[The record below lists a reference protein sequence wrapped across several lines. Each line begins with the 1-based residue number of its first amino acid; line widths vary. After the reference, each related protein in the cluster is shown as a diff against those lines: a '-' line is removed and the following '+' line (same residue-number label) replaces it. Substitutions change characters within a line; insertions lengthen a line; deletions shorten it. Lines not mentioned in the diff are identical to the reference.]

1 MASKR
6 PDLRSVLAARALS
19 AQSDGHQQADT
30 AEQTFAEDQARLREQ
45 RQQVELE
52 RIQARSGKDIRPTNP
67 LHVVEL
73 AESIVAV
80 GLIEPLVV
88 DRELRLLAGGHRL
101 AALRLLAVP
110 VAERAALLAGLAA
123 GFAIERGK
131 PVPATRL
138 SELQARAAGLP
149 QQGGPALVRV
159 IGDLDAVADSQR
171 AFQVEVA
178 ENEKRRDYTAGEIR
192 SVADRLKRSGR
203 YQLSGRPGQGRKA
216 MLPEL
221 AAIFGKSQRQIYR
234 ALAGLPA
241 AATGKSAIRQ
251 TFNPAAQRTVVL
263 SMGATLPKEARFD
276 RLRLLFGQVA
286 EELTALSG

>member
-1 MASKR
+1 MAKR

-19 AQSDGHQQADT
+19 AQSDGHQQADV
-30 AEQTFAEDQARLREQ
+30 AELSFAEDQARAREQ
-45 RQQVELE
+45 RQHVDLE

-67 LHVVEL
+67 LHVVDL

-101 AALRLLAVP
+101 AALRLLAQP
-110 VAERAALLAGLAA
+110 AAARAAALQALAA
-123 GFAIERGK
+123 DFASERGT
-131 PVPATRL
+131 PIPTTRL
-138 SELQARAAGLP
+138 GELQARAAGLP
-149 QQGGPALVRV
+149 VLAGPAPVRV
-159 IGDLDAVADSQR
+159 IGDLDAAADRER

-192 SVADRLKRSGR
+192 GVAERLKRSGR

-234 ALAGLPA
+234 ALAGIPA
-241 AATGKSAIRQ
+241 AVPGKSAIRQ
-251 TFNPAAQRTVVL
+251 TFNPKAQRTVVL
-263 SMGATLPKEARFD
+263 NMGAALPREARFD
-276 RLRLLFGQVA
+276 RLRALFGQVA
-286 EELTALSG
+286 EELAALDG

>member
-1 MASKR
+1 MAKR

-19 AQSDGHQQADT
+19 AQSDGHQQADV
-30 AEQTFAEDQARLREQ
+30 AELSFAEDQARAREQ
-45 RQQVELE
+45 RQHVDLE

-67 LHVVEL
+67 LHVVDL

-101 AALRLLAVP
+101 AALRLLAQP
-110 VAERAALLAGLAA
+110 AAARAAALQALAA
-123 GFAIERGK
+123 DFASERGT
-131 PVPATRL
+131 PIPTTRL
-138 SELQARAAGLP
+138 GELQARAAGLP
-149 QQGGPALVRV
+149 VLAGPAPVRV
-159 IGDLDAVADSQR
+159 IGDLDAAADRER

-192 SVADRLKRSGR
+192 GVAERLKRSGR

-234 ALAGLPA
+234 ALAGIPA
-241 AATGKSAIRQ
+241 AVPGKSAIRQ
-251 TFNPAAQRTVVL
+251 TFNPKAQRMVVL
-263 SMGATLPKEARFD
+263 NMGAALPREARFD
-276 RLRLLFGQVA
+276 RLRALFGQVA
-286 EELTALSG
+286 EELAALDG

>member
-1 MASKR
+1 MAKR

-19 AQSDGHQQADT
+19 AQSDGHQQADV
-30 AEQTFAEDQARLREQ
+30 AELSFAADQARAREQ
-45 RQQVELE
+45 RAQVELE

-67 LHVVEL
+67 LHVVDL

-101 AALRLLAVP
+101 AALRLLAQP
-110 VAERAALLAGLAA
+110 AAERAAAIAALAA
-123 GFAIERGK
+123 GFASERGK
-131 PVPATRL
+131 PVPATRVG
-138 SELQARAAGLP
+138 ELQARATGLP
-149 QQGGPALVRV
+149 VLGGTALVRV
-159 IGDLDAVADSQR
+159 IGDLDAVADGER

-192 SVADRLKRSGR
+192 SVAERLKRSGR

-241 AATGKSAIRQ
+241 AVPGKSAMRQ
-251 TFNPAAQRTVVL
+251 TFNPKAQRTVVL
-263 SMGATLPKEARFD
+263 NMGKALPREARFD
-276 RLRLLFGQVA
+276 RLRALFGQVA
-286 EELTALSG
+286 EELATLDG

>member
-1 MASKR
+1 MAKR

-30 AEQTFAEDQARLREQ
+30 AELSFAADQARAQEQ

-67 LHVVEL
+67 LHVVDL

-88 DRELRLLAGGHRL
+88 DRELRLVAGGHRL
-101 AALRLLAVP
+101 AALRLLALA
-110 VAERAALLAGLAA
+110 VAGRTAAVAA
-123 GFAIERGK
+123 MAAEFAIERGK
-131 PVPATRL
+131 PVSATRL
-138 SELQARAAGLP
+138 GELQTRAMGLPVHAGL
-149 QQGGPALVRV
+149 ALVRV
-159 IGDLDAVADSQR
+159 IGDLDAATDLER

-178 ENEKRRDYTAGEIR
+178 ENEKRRDYTPGEIR
-192 SVADRLKRSGR
+192 GVADRLKRSGR
-203 YQLSGRPGQGRKA
+203 YQLTGRPGQGRKA

-234 ALAGLPA
+234 ALAGLPGA
-241 AATGKSAIRQ
+241 VRGKSAIRQ
-251 TFNPAAQRTVVL
+251 TFNPTAQRTAVL
-263 SMGATLPKEARFD
+263 TMGAALPKEARFD
-276 RLRLLFGQVA
+276 RLRALFGQVA
-286 EELTALSG
+286 DELKALDG

>member
-1 MASKR
+1 MAKR

-19 AQSDGHQQADT
+19 AQSDGHQQADS
-30 AEQTFAEDQARLREQ
+30 AELTFAADQARLREQ

-101 AALRLLAVP
+101 AALRLLAQP
-110 VAERAALLAGLAA
+110 AAGRAAALAA
-123 GFAIERGK
+123 LAAEFAIARGK
-131 PVPATRL
+131 PIPSTRL
-138 SELQARAAGLP
+138 GDLQARALDLAVL
-149 QQGGPALVRV
+149 GGPALVRV
-159 IGDLDAVADSQR
+159 IGDLDAVADPER

-234 ALAGLPA
+234 ALAGLPTA
-241 AATGKSAIRQ
+241 VPGKSAIRH
-251 TFNPAAQRTVVL
+251 TFNPTAQRTVVL
-263 SMGATLPKEARFD
+263 NMGAALPKEARFD
-276 RLRLLFGQVA
+276 RLRALFGQVA
-286 EELTALSG
+286 EELKALDG

>member
-1 MASKR
+1 MAKR

-19 AQSDGHQQADT
+19 AQSDGHQQADS
-30 AEQTFAEDQARLREQ
+30 AELTFAADQARLREQ

-67 LHVVEL
+67 LHVVDL

-101 AALRLLAVP
+101 AALRLLAQP
-110 VAERAALLAGLAA
+110 AAERAAAVATLAA

-131 PVPATRL
+131 PIPSTRL
-138 SELQARAAGLP
+138 GDLQARAMGLP
-149 QQGGPALVRV
+149 VLGGPALVRV
-159 IGDLDAVADSQR
+159 IGDLDAVADRER

-178 ENEKRRDYTAGEIR
+178 ENEKRRDYTPGEIR
-192 SVADRLKRSGR
+192 NVADRLKRSGR

-234 ALAGLPA
+234 ALAGLPSA
-241 AATGKSAIRQ
+241 VPGKSAIRH
-251 TFNPAAQRTVVL
+251 TFNPKAQRTVVL
-263 SMGATLPKEARFD
+263 NMGAALPKEARFD
-276 RLRLLFGQVA
+276 RLRALFGEVA
-286 EELTALSG
+286 EELKAIDG

>member
-1 MASKR
+1 MAKR

-19 AQSDGHQQADT
+19 AQSDGHQQADV
-30 AEQTFAEDQARLREQ
+30 AERSFAEDQARAREQ

-67 LHVVEL
+67 LHVVDL

-101 AALRLLAVP
+101 AALRLLAQP
-110 VAERAALLAGLAA
+110 AGERAAALHALAT
-123 GFAIERGK
+123 GFASERGT
-131 PVPATRL
+131 PIPTTRL
-138 SELQARAAGLP
+138 GDLQARAAGLP
-149 QQGGPALVRV
+149 VLAGPALVRV
-159 IGDLDAVADSQR
+159 IGDLDAMADRER

-192 SVADRLKRSGR
+192 SVAERLKRSGR

-234 ALAGLPA
+234 ALAGIPA
-241 AATGKSAIRQ
+241 TVPGKSAIRQ
-251 TFNPAAQRTVVL
+251 TFKPKAQRTVVL
-263 SMGATLPKEARFD
+263 TMGKALPTEARFD
-276 RLRLLFGQVA
+276 RLRALYGQVA
-286 EELTALSG
+286 EELAALDG

>member
-1 MASKR
+1 MAKR

-30 AEQTFAEDQARLREQ
+30 AELTFAADQTRLREQ
-45 RQQVELE
+45 SQQVDLE
-52 RIQARSGKDIRPTNP
+52 RIQARSGKDLRPTNP

-88 DRELRLLAGGHRL
+88 DRELRLIAGAHRL
-101 AALRLLAVP
+101 AALRLLALP
-110 VAERAALLAGLAA
+110 VSARAALVATLAA

-138 SELQARAAGLP
+138 GELQTRAVGLP
-149 QQGGPALVRV
+149 VQGGTALVRV
-159 IGDLDAVADSQR
+159 IGDLDAVHDRER

-192 SVADRLKRSGR
+192 SVAERLKRSGR

-234 ALAGLPA
+234 ALAGLPTSPA
-241 AATGKSAIRQ
+241 GKSAIRQ
-251 TFNPAAQRTVVL
+251 TFNPTAQRTVVL
-263 SMGATLPKEARFD
+263 SMGAALPKEARYD
-276 RLRLLFGQVA
+276 RLRALFGQVA
-286 EELTALSG
+286 EELKEQGG

>member
-1 MASKR
+1 MAKR

-19 AQSDGHQQADT
+19 AQSDGHQQADV
-30 AEQTFAEDQARLREQ
+30 AERSFAEDQARAREQ

-67 LHVVEL
+67 LHVVDL

-88 DRELRLLAGGHRL
+88 DCELRLLAGGHRL
-101 AALRLLAVP
+101 AALRLLAQPVP
-110 VAERAALLAGLAA
+110 ERAAALAALAA
-123 GFAIERGK
+123 GFAIERGA
-131 PVPATRL
+131 PLPATRL
-138 SELQARAAGLP
+138 GDLQARAAGLP
-149 QQGGPALVRV
+149 VLGGTALVRV
-159 IGDLDAVADSQR
+159 IGDLDAVADSER

-192 SVADRLKRSGR
+192 SVAARLKRSGR

-221 AAIFGKSQRQIYR
+221 SAIFGKSQRQIYR
-234 ALAGLPA
+234 ALAGLPSA
-241 AATGKSAIRQ
+241 VPGKSAIRQ
-251 TFNPAAQRTVVL
+251 AFQPKAQRMVVL
-263 SMGATLPKEARFD
+263 KMGAALPTEGRFD
-276 RLRLLFGQVA
+276 RLRALFAQVA
-286 EELTALSG
+286 DELAALDRR